1 MNDSVVVQEYVSM
14 MGHYRAAKELA
25 DIEALI
31 ATRSALLSQLFVC
44 TGAAGRLWRDDRWR
58 AGPVLVVS

>member
-1 MNDSVVVQEYVSM
+1 MNDSAVVQEYTIM

-31 ATRSALLSQLFVC
+31 ATRSALLLQFFVC
-44 TGAAGRLWRDDRWR
+44 TGAAGRLW
-58 AGPVLVVS
+58 